1 VIKWGARSFIAKRS
15 GTLPFVPFPN
25 LEVRLQTDSGD
36 ETFVIADVIYRRRE
50 ERFMVYAQAWDTFNE
65 TAFRN
70 ALDYMLCSRF
80 DIPDYN

>member
-1 VIKWGARSFIAKRS
+1 
-15 GTLPFVPFPN
+15 
-25 LEVRLQTDSGD
+25 
-36 ETFVIADVIYRRRE
+36 
-50 ERFMVYAQAWDTFNE
+50 VYAQAWDTFNE